1 MLEIMYNAAAIALA
15 LLALIGLITTAFFV
29 MELAKY
35 IKDKHRRKREKP
47 RAEVSELKSMN

>member
-35 IKDKHRRKREKP
+35 TKDTHRRKREKS
-47 RAEVSELKSMN
+47 RAEVSK

>member
-47 RAEVSELKSMN
+47 RAEVSE

>member
-47 RAEVSELKSMN
+47 RAEESE

>member
-1 MLEIMYNAAAIALA
+1 MLEVMYNAAAIALA

-47 RAEVSELKSMN
+47 RAEVSK

>member
-1 MLEIMYNAAAIALA
+1 MLEIIYNAAAIALA

-47 RAEVSELKSMN
+47 RAEVSE

>member
-1 MLEIMYNAAAIALA
+1 MLEVMYNAAAIALA

-47 RAEVSELKSMN
+47 RAEVSE

>member
-1 MLEIMYNAAAIALA
+1 MAELIYNAAAIALA

-47 RAEVSELKSMN
+47 RAEVSE